1 MACLADPRPIDE
13 LQAIITRA
21 GLIVAHVE
29 RHDQALLDTIDRVT
43 TRLRALRLV
52 DLLTL
57 RRLNLERGIEVA
69 RRAADTVERGAAG
82 YMLLTTTKP

>member
-1 MACLADPRPIDE
+1 VACLADPRPIDE

-43 TRLRALRLV
+43 TRLRALRLL

-57 RRLNLERGIEVA
+57 RRLNLELA

-82 YMLLTTTKP
+82 YMRLTTTKP